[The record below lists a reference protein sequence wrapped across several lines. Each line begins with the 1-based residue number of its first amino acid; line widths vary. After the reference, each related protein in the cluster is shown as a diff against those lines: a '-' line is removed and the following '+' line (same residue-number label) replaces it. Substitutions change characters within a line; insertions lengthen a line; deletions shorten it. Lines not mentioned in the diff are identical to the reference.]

1 MKTLVKPNGNLFPA
15 IPSLLEEFLFRDL
28 LDTPS
33 NGNWKSSGATL
44 PAVNVGE
51 TNDAFN
57 IEVAAP
63 GLKRG
68 DFHVEL
74 DNNLLTISAHREEKN
89 SEQNAESG
97 FSRREF
103 SYQSFQRSF
112 ALPENKIEG
121 EKISA
126 KYTDGILYITVP
138 KKEEAKVKPPKQISI
153 S

>member
-1 MKTLVKPNGNLFPA
+1 MKTLVKPGGNLFPA
-15 IPSLLEEFLFRDL
+15 IPSLMEDFLLRDL
-28 LDTPS
+28 FDSS

-44 PAVNVGE
+44 PAVNIGE
-51 TNDAFN
+51 TNDAFV

-63 GLKRG
+63 GMKRE

-74 DNNLLTISAHREEKN
+74 DNNMLTISSAREEKTEETEKDN
-89 SEQNAESG
+89 LY
-97 FSRREF
+97 SRREF

-121 EKISA
+121 DKISA

-138 KKEEAKVKPPKQISI
+138 KKEEAKVKPPKQIAI